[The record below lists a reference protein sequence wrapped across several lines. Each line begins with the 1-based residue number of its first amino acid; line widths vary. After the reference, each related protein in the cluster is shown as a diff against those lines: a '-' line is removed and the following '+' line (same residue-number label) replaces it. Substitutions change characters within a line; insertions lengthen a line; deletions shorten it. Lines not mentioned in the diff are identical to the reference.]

1 MLIPLPPNYQIKPKK
16 KKKML
21 SSYGIVSNKLSLR
34 NLSPSYFSISI
45 QHYQSCNKQV
55 LFYLSK
61 KQTCSL
67 LILL

>member
-1 MLIPLPPNYQIKPKK
+1 MLIPLPPNYQIKQK

-34 NLSPSYFSISI
+34 NLSPNYFSISI